1 MKISLNW
8 LRDYV
13 DFDLSA
19 VQIGELL
26 SDRGFPYESIEEVNG
41 DTVIDV
47 EVTSNRGDCLSHI
60 GIARELAAAT
70 GKQLNLPA
78 VALPQSDK
86 AANALVKVEIA
97 EPTLCGRYTA
107 RVIEN
112 VKVGPTPDWMRKR
125 LEAVGLRSINN
136 VVDAT
141 NYALMETGQPPHA
154 FDFAKIG
161 GAKIIVRKAA
171 AGERITS
178 IDGTKCELN
187 PNMLI
192 IADAEKPV
200 AIAGVMGGLDTEVG
214 DSTVTVLLED
224 AHFAPL
230 TVRTTSRKLALPSDA
245 AYRFERLVDIEMIDL
260 ASQRTAQLITQ
271 VAGGTVA
278 KGVVDAYPAKPA
290 QKKLTLRLNRLAKVL
305 GLHVAPKDVL
315 LLLDALQ
322 FQPQLQN
329 SDCVQCIVPSWRND
343 VYREID
349 LIEEFART
357 YGYDK
362 IRTEQKISIEVAPVD
377 PRQKLLA
384 DIRTFVNGCGY
395 FETVNVT
402 FVDDLTASLFSGGK
416 SGHLSVQDVT
426 RKSANLLRQTLLGS
440 LAQCLK
446 TNYNAKNT
454 PCRLYEIADTFKPN
468 NENLFGG
475 GLPEQKCKLALISD
489 GDFRE
494 LRGAIEGLVGMLNRN
509 ITPTF
514 TPAELVWAKA
524 GANIVINGKTVGVA
538 GVIADAV
545 LEKLDIKGVAPCAAE
560 LDFESLAHLQ
570 AGILKVK
577 PLPRFPAIERDL
589 SIIVDEMVR
598 WADIESAVGKK
609 TVAQLENIR
618 FVGIYRGKPIDAGK
632 KSVTLA
638 LRFRDE
644 DGTLTHDMVDA
655 FQSDIMSELSTSLAA
670 QLRTG

>member
-13 DFDLSA
+13 DFDLTA
-19 VQIGELL
+19 AGIGELL
-26 SDRGFPYESIEEVNG
+26 SDRGFPYESIEEANG

-70 GKQLNLPA
+70 GKQLKLPA
-78 VALPQSDK
+78 VSLPQSDK
-86 AANALVKVEIA
+86 PANTLVKVEIA

-112 VKVGPTPDWMRKR
+112 IKVGPTPEWMRKR

-141 NYALMETGQPPHA
+141 NYAMMETGQPPHA

-161 GAKIIVRKAA
+161 GAKIVVRKAA

-187 PNMLI
+187 PNMLV

-224 AHFAPL
+224 AQFSPL

-245 AYRFERLVDIEMIDL
+245 AYRFERLVDIEMIDW

-278 KGVVDAYPAKPA
+278 KGLVDAYPAKPA

-305 GLHVAPKDVL
+305 GFRVAPKDVL
-315 LLLDALQ
+315 VLLDALQ

-329 SDCVQCIVPSWRND
+329 NDFIQCIVPSWRND

-349 LIEEFART
+349 LIEEFARM

-377 PRQKLLA
+377 PRQKFLS

-402 FVDDLTASLFSGGK
+402 FIDDLTASLFSGGK

-468 NENLFGG
+468 HENLFGS

-494 LRGAIEGLVGMLNRN
+494 LRGVVEGLVRMLNRESKL
-509 ITPTF
+509 TF
-514 TPAELVWAKA
+514 TPAELIWAKA
-524 GANIVINGKTVGVA
+524 GANIIVNGKTIGVA
-538 GVIADAV
+538 GVLSDTV
-545 LEKLDIKGVAPCAAE
+545 LEKLDIKGASPCGAE
-560 LDFESLAHLQ
+560 LDFESLANLQ
-570 AGILKVK
+570 TGIWKVK
-577 PLPRFPAIERDL
+577 PLPRFPAIERDI
-589 SIIVDEMVR
+589 SIIVDETVR
-598 WADIESAVGKK
+598 WSDIESAVGKK
-609 TVAQLENIR
+609 AVTQLEDIR

-644 DGTLTHDMVDA
+644 DGTLTHDMVDT
-655 FQSDIMSELSTSLAA
+655 FQNTIMQELSSTLSAV
-670 QLRTG
+670 LRTT

>member
-1 MKISLNW
+1 M
-8 LRDYV
+8 RDYV
-13 DFDLSA
+13 DFDLTA

-26 SDRGFPYESIEEVNG
+26 SDRGFPYESIEEING
-41 DTVIDV
+41 DTVIDI

-70 GKQLNLPA
+70 GRQLKLPA
-78 VALPQSDK
+78 VSLPQSDK
-86 AANALVKVEIA
+86 AANTLVKVEIA
-97 EPTLCGRYTA
+97 ESALCGRYTA

-161 GAKIIVRKAA
+161 GAKIVVRKAA

-178 IDGTKCELN
+178 IDGTKCDLN
-187 PNMLI
+187 PNMLV
-192 IADAEKPV
+192 IADAEKPI

-245 AYRFERLVDIEMIDL
+245 AYRFERLVDIEMIDW

-278 KGVVDAYPAKPA
+278 KGLVDAYPAKPA
-290 QKKLTLRLNRLAKVL
+290 QKKLTLRLNRLGKVL
-305 GLHVAPKDVL
+305 GLRVASKDVL
-315 LLLDALQ
+315 VILDALK

-329 SDCVQCIVPSWRND
+329 NDSIQCIVPSWRND
-343 VYREID
+343 IYREID
-349 LIEEFART
+349 LIEEFARM

-384 DIRTFVNGCGY
+384 DIRTLVNGCGY

-402 FVDDLTASLFSGGK
+402 FIDDLTASLFSGGK
-416 SGHLSVQDVT
+416 GGHLSVQDVT
-426 RKSANLLRQTLLGS
+426 RKSANFLRQTLLGS
-440 LAQCLK
+440 LVQCLK
-446 TNYNAKNT
+446 TNYNAKNI

-468 NENLFGG
+468 HENLFGS

-494 LRGAIEGLVGMLNRN
+494 LRGAIEGLVHMLNRESKL
-509 ITPTF
+509 TF
-514 TPAELVWAKA
+514 APAELVWAKA
-524 GANIVINGKTVGVA
+524 GANIIVNGKTIGIA
-538 GVIADAV
+538 GVISDAV
-545 LEKLDIKGVAPCAAE
+545 LEKLDIKGASPCAAE
-560 LDFESLAHLQ
+560 LDFESLANLQ
-570 AGILKVK
+570 TGILKVK

-589 SIIVDEMVR
+589 SIIVDETTR
-598 WADIESAVGKK
+598 WSDIESAVGKK
-609 TVAQLENIR
+609 TVTQLEDIR
-618 FVGIYRGKPIDAGK
+618 FVGIYRGKPIESGK

-655 FQSDIMSELSTSLAA
+655 FQSSIMHELTASLSAV
-670 QLRTG
+670 LRTA

>member
-13 DFDLSA
+13 DFDLTA

-26 SDRGFPYESIEEVNG
+26 SDRGFPYESIEEVNS
-41 DTVIDV
+41 DTVIDI

-70 GKQLNLPA
+70 GKPLKLPA
-78 VALPQSDK
+78 ISLPQSDK
-86 AANALVKVEIA
+86 AASALVKVEIA

-141 NYALMETGQPPHA
+141 NYAMMETGQPPHA

-161 GAKIIVRKAA
+161 GEKIVIRKAA
-171 AGERITS
+171 GGERLTS
-178 IDGTKCELN
+178 IDGTKCDLN
-187 PNMLI
+187 PTMLI

-200 AIAGVMGGLDTEVG
+200 AIAGVMGGLDTEVA

-230 TVRTTSRKLALPSDA
+230 AVRTTSHKLALPSDA
-245 AYRFERLVDIEMIDL
+245 AYRFERLVDIEMIDW

-290 QKKLTLRLNRLAKVL
+290 QKKLTLRLNRLARVL
-305 GLHVAPKDVL
+305 GLHVTPKEVL
-315 LLLDALQ
+315 VLLDALQ

-329 SDCVQCIVPSWRND
+329 NDCIQCIVPSWRND

-377 PRQKLLA
+377 QRQKLLA
-384 DIRTFVNGCGY
+384 DIRTFINGCGY
-395 FETVNVT
+395 FETINVT
-402 FVDDLTASLFSGGK
+402 FIDDLTASLFSGGK
-416 SGHLSVQDVT
+416 GGHLSVQDVT

-468 NENLFGG
+468 HENLFGG
-475 GLPEQKCKLALISD
+475 MPEQKCKLALISD

-494 LRGAIEGLVGMLNRN
+494 LRGVVEGLIGMLNRN
-509 ITPTF
+509 STLAF
-514 TPAELVWAKA
+514 TPAELLWAKA
-524 GANIVINGKTVGVA
+524 GATIIANGKTIGVA

-545 LEKLDIKGVAPCAAE
+545 LEKLDIKGASPCAAE
-560 LDFESLAHLQ
+560 LDFESLANLQ

-577 PLPRFPAIERDL
+577 PLPRFPAVERDL
-589 SIIVDEMVR
+589 SIIVDETVR
-598 WADIESAVGKK
+598 WSDIELAVGKK
-609 TVAQLENIR
+609 AVAQLEDIR

-632 KSVTLA
+632 KSVTIA

-655 FQSDIMSELSTSLAA
+655 FQTAIMGELSASLAA